1 MKVFSAA
8 LALLASSAAAV
19 SAVESTKLRAQQDD
33 TTARD
38 LAAGGNPGSP
48 NADVPPFDQLDGMYI
63 GSSTAS
69 ILGRVLFGGCS
80 KNLADCPDDGGPLQ
94 GGYYEKNFITGVV
107 NCDKRCK
114 QK

>member
-38 LAAGGNPGSP
+38 LAAGTQGSP

-94 GGYYEKNFITGVV
+94 GGYYEKNFMTGVV